1 MQELYT
7 KNYTILLR
15 KVTQIK
21 ERCHVQGLEAQYCQ
35 ITIAIIILVASD
47 GNIKKKNRISTTIIK
62 TEQQSLRAYYDGNWL
77 RECCIGLRIDIYIN
91 GVE

>member
-1 MQELYT
+1 ME
-7 KNYTILLR
+7 IL
-15 KVTQIK
+15 KT
-21 ERCHVQGLEAQYCQ
+21 
-35 ITIAIIILVASD
+35 
-47 GNIKKKNRISTTIIK
+47 KNRISMTIIK

>member
-7 KNYTILLR
+7 KNYTVLLR

-21 ERCHVQGLEAQYCQ
+21 ERCHVQRLEAQYCH

-47 GNIKKKNRISTTIIK
+47 GNIFKKQNRISMTIIK
-62 TEQQSLRAYYDGNWL
+62 TEQQSLRAYYDGK
-77 RECCIGLRIDIYIN
+77 
-91 GVE
+91 